1 MAKDL
6 VYTVKIDTNSAA
18 SQAAQL
24 RAAFQAELQHI
35 QISLLDPGALNS
47 ALSATQTIRNEYAQI
62 AQQAQQAGQH
72 LSQINA
78 TQLETQ
84 YNQIAQDAQQVAQAM
99 QQAAQARPQRPQGPV
114 GGGQTGS
121 PAGAGLGSLGN
132 AVLGGV
138 AGYFTVQGARLIAQ
152 QAEAFAE
159 FGTEVRRTEASFKIL
174 SGSAGE
180 AEARINAIKTAG
192 GGAVSELQA
201 MELANQAVSL
211 HLASTAQEFGNLTK
225 AGREIALVSPVIHD
239 VQGAISELGLA
250 AANLSFRRLDQL
262 GLNATEVKAKMAELQ
277 AANAGLDDSQAFLQA
292 SIATLDSKYGA
303 LLQTQAA
310 QASGVEKLKIAFSDL
325 YAEIASGVAGHAIDD
340 FFGAIATGINR
351 VRVAAGSNDS
361 GATGSVLD
369 DLVNRVKPGAPLKKN
384 DYSQTAYTQED
395 TNNILTLKAA
405 YDELNSTQA
414 VHTADLEKQR
424 QAIDGY
430 IQKANG
436 KDKLDQADV
445 ANIKNIA
452 QAYRDAAQAQIEFNK
467 RVDADPES
475 RRSAAQAQVGQ
486 REKKSDEDI
495 KPIRELATSL
505 HDINVDNFF
514 QKIHDGLIKSAEL
527 TADAS
532 NKVAEYR
539 LQLEQIANSVH
550 ARKGAFTPDENAQV
564 DAINRQIE
572 ALTKAAEL
580 NKKLQESST
589 PKAPGQDLD
598 AIYARLNAIVAQTK
612 GHFDEAANAAR
623 NLSSAIADSGSASA
637 DQLAQIEQ
645 LAAQANQ
652 ADFSRI
658 AESLKE
664 LNSGSLDAIPGI
676 DSLREKLA
684 GFYDILASGQGL
696 TAAQAAEL
704 AQLSIEAD
712 MLGGSTSALAALQDQ
727 LGYSFLNSHE
737 YVAALVQQVAN
748 LEALY
753 GSGAIGADQFAGGMN
768 ALTGELYSQLAAA
781 GRLTPQLAQLLTM
794 LNAVKAAA
802 SGGTFG
808 PPAPGQGFFGGF
820 GGGGTVNTG
829 SAGYLAGQA
838 QAQAAAAAARAKAD
852 AGARAEA
859 IKEQAKA
866 AKQAAGATQ
875 NAFEDAAKGTQ
886 KAFEAVVDDM
896 RSALQ
901 KVEGLFSPSKVT
913 AEDIALSKAGQYTP
927 KADELLRRV
936 KSAAENPADQAR
948 FATEIAQA
956 REALNKIGVAPAE
969 NLKAMAAQLEQA
981 WSTSALFANKDN
993 LKLINADAVKLQL
1006 NLAAKAKEGQ
1016 ENIYEYFGATLDGVK
1031 EKFAAKDPTIVDAV
1045 AAELQGSQDKNL
1057 KALGKS
1063 LEDGINGAVE
1073 KTLKNLAAAE
1083 AGFAKGGGGGGG
1095 GGGAVSVGAIPT
1107 SGGGGTWIDTV
1118 SKNVGNAYQNFANL
1132 YAPGPGVTIPKT
1144 GNSTLFGPPAPGKT
1158 PGLDTTGLQPTELT
1172 GKVKITEITLDPAL
1186 VTSFED
1192 TLYNT
1197 FAAQTAQPADIGKGI
1212 AQVIG
1217 VSMSQADLSAPA
1229 NTYMQALA
1237 TAFGGAT
1244 PSPKSIGEGLD
1255 NAIQNGF
1262 INAPRGSDM
1271 ATSFV
1276 NALAASF
1283 GTYAPNYTA
1292 IGDTISYSIESA
1304 IANRP
1309 ERLDM
1314 AGNFIVD
1321 LANQFGNADALTTYE
1336 STGSNISYIIES
1348 AIANR
1353 TDRLDMASSLL
1364 KDLATQLGQQDYSV
1378 PTNRFTNGLRT
1389 SFGAD
1394 ADQFNAI
1401 GQGVA
1406 QFIGLGITDYDLSGV
1421 GSTVIGNVSASFT
1434 GDSVRTQLQGV
1445 GSAISGAI
1453 FSGFQSSLAYQPWL
1467 STLVQTVVSQAM
1479 ESMTNSIN
1487 DSLKTQAVGL

>member
-1 MAKDL
+1 
-6 VYTVKIDTNSAA
+6 
-18 SQAAQL
+18 
-24 RAAFQAELQHI
+24 
-35 QISLLDPGALNS
+35 
-47 ALSATQTIRNEYAQI
+47 
-62 AQQAQQAGQH
+62 
-72 LSQINA
+72 
-78 TQLETQ
+78 
-84 YNQIAQDAQQVAQAM
+84 
-99 QQAAQARPQRPQGPV
+99 
-114 GGGQTGS
+114 
-121 PAGAGLGSLGN
+121 
-132 AVLGGV
+132 
-138 AGYFTVQGARLIAQ
+138 
-152 QAEAFAE
+152 
-159 FGTEVRRTEASFKIL
+159 
-174 SGSAGE
+174 
-180 AEARINAIKTAG
+180 
-192 GGAVSELQA
+192 
-201 MELANQAVSL
+201 
-211 HLASTAQEFGNLTK
+211 
-225 AGREIALVSPVIHD
+225 
-239 VQGAISELGLA
+239 
-250 AANLSFRRLDQL
+250 
-262 GLNATEVKAKMAELQ
+262 
-277 AANAGLDDSQAFLQA
+277 
-292 SIATLDSKYGA
+292 
-303 LLQTQAA
+303 
-310 QASGVEKLKIAFSDL
+310 
-325 YAEIASGVAGHAIDD
+325 
-340 FFGAIATGINR
+340 
-351 VRVAAGSNDS
+351 
-361 GATGSVLD
+361 
-369 DLVNRVKPGAPLKKN
+369 
-384 DYSQTAYTQED
+384 
-395 TNNILTLKAA
+395 
-405 YDELNSTQA
+405 
-414 VHTADLEKQR
+414 
-424 QAIDGY
+424 
-430 IQKANG
+430 
-436 KDKLDQADV
+436 
-445 ANIKNIA
+445 
-452 QAYRDAAQAQIEFNK
+452 
-467 RVDADPES
+467 
-475 RRSAAQAQVGQ
+475 
-486 REKKSDEDI
+486 
-495 KPIRELATSL
+495 
-505 HDINVDNFF
+505 
-514 QKIHDGLIKSAEL
+514 
-527 TADAS
+527 
-532 NKVAEYR
+532 
-539 LQLEQIANSVH
+539 
-550 ARKGAFTPDENAQV
+550 
-564 DAINRQIE
+564 
-572 ALTKAAEL
+572 
-580 NKKLQESST
+580 
-589 PKAPGQDLD
+589 
-598 AIYARLNAIVAQTK
+598 
-612 GHFDEAANAAR
+612 
-623 NLSSAIADSGSASA
+623 
-637 DQLAQIEQ
+637 
-645 LAAQANQ
+645 
-652 ADFSRI
+652 
-658 AESLKE
+658 
-664 LNSGSLDAIPGI
+664 
-676 DSLREKLA
+676 
-684 GFYDILASGQGL
+684 
-696 TAAQAAEL
+696 
-704 AQLSIEAD
+704 
-712 MLGGSTSALAALQDQ
+712 
-727 LGYSFLNSHE
+727 
-737 YVAALVQQVAN
+737 
-748 LEALY
+748 
-753 GSGAIGADQFAGGMN
+753 
-768 ALTGELYSQLAAA
+768 
-781 GRLTPQLAQLLTM
+781 M

-1197 FAAQTAQPADIGKGI
+1197 FAAQTARPADIGRGI

-1217 VSMSQADLSAPA
+1217 IAMSQADLSAPA

-1244 PSPKSIGEGLD
+1244 PSPKAIGEGLD

-1262 INAPRGSDM
+1262 IRAPRGSDM
-1271 ATSFV
+1271 ATGFV

-1283 GTYAPNYTA
+1283 GGYAPNYTA